1 MTTPFPVRVQV
12 PLGLVKKR
20 LSWGMPTLAVAI
32 LALLLVGP
40 LLLWGKKAAWVFPLV
55 VLVGIWLAIECKRDP
70 DFLTTW
76 GGELR
81 LKGCY
86 R

>member
-20 LSWGMPTLAVAI
+20 LYWGMPTLAVAI

-40 LLLWGKKAAWVFPLV
+40 LLLWGTKAAWVFPLV
-55 VLVGIWLAIECKRDP
+55 LAVGIWLACECKHDP
-70 DFLTTW
+70 EFLTTW

-81 LKGCY
+81 LKRRY
-86 R
+86 D